1 MGKMEELEAR
11 IRDVEDAV
19 LKLKTEYK
27 NQIYELDENNFTQSF
42 LKKIGFI
49 PEVKKEDDKT

>member
-27 NQIYELDENNFTQSF
+27 NQIYELDENNFSASF
-42 LKKIGFI
+42 LKKIGYT
-49 PEVKKEDDKT
+49 EKKDGDS